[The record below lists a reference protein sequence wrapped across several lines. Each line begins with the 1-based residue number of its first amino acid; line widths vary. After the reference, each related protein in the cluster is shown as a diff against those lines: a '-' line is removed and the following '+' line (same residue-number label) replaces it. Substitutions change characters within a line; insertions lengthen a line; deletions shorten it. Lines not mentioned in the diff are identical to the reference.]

1 VWRSLLAALAAV
13 AAISGVAASP
23 ASDPTARLT
32 IDTSTG
38 PVTAVLVPSEA
49 TLRCG
54 GSARATGFL
63 RNVGAPACALVR
75 KGTVAKVAA
84 ELRGPRL
91 CSEEYGGPQQA
102 SIRGTIAGKRIDATI
117 TRADGCGIDEWN
129 RLRALLG
136 DPERRGTIP
145 RPTRTTATTTT
156 APPVRYQ
163 GQRGDTLTDIAKQFR
178 TSVAAIMRTNALAD
192 PDHLTE
198 GMALVMPPPSAVRI
212 EAELV
217 DGQQESGFRLTLVG
231 AAPSELVTFVITRP
245 DGSTYTGAAH
255 VASGYGVVSSTYDAT
270 IAPGTYTVDAT
281 GSGGTNART
290 TFHIVEPA

>member
-1 VWRSLLAALAAV
+1 VWRSLFAALAAV

-23 ASDPTARLT
+23 AADPAARLT

-49 TLRCG
+49 TLQCS

-63 RNVGAPACALVR
+63 RNVGSRACALLR

-84 ELRGPRL
+84 AQRSPRL
-91 CSEEYGGPQQA
+91 CSQEYGGPQMA
-102 SIRGTIAGKRIDATI
+102 SIRGTIGGKRIDTTI
-117 TRADGCGIDEWN
+117 TRADGCGIDAWN

-145 RPTRTTATTTT
+145 RPTRATTTTTT
-156 APPVRYQ
+156 APPVTYQ
-163 GQRGDTLTDIAKQFR
+163 VQRGDTLTDIAQQFR
-178 TSVAAIMRTNALAD
+178 TSVAAIVSTNKLAD

-212 EAELV
+212 DAKLV
-217 DGQQESGFRLTLVG
+217 HGQTESGFRLTLVG

-245 DGSTYTGAAH
+245 DGSTYTGAPH

-290 TFHIVEPA
+290 TFHLVEPA